1 MVVGAFPMAKLL
13 YLGIRQVSKPLANRI
28 KEAARRSEFFK
39 TYICLP
45 PAQLYHW
52 AEMRTKMRIMG
63 FNAEAVKP
71 LNEGAAAEL
80 GAELLGEAII
90 FVTACGC
97 LLMEYLRQQAQRR
110 RKEAERRAAWNALRD
125 EMGHLAL
132 ALETLQGQV
141 QATPAKGALEE
152 LRQELREVR
161 AQLHADQD
169 RNPDPLPDLLEY

>member
-1 MVVGAFPMAKLL
+1 MVQTEECKLKERNFL
-13 YLGIRQVSKPLANRI
+13 IHPI
-28 KEAARRSEFFK
+28 KYKASE
-39 TYICLP
+39 TEMTRNASVITV
-45 PAQLYHW
+45 YHW

-110 RKEAERRAAWNALRD
+110 HKEAERRAAWNALRD

-161 AQLHADQD
+161 AQLHADQV

>member
-1 MVVGAFPMAKLL
+1 MTRNASVITV
-13 YLGIRQVSKPLANRI
+13 
-28 KEAARRSEFFK
+28 
-39 TYICLP
+39 
-45 PAQLYHW
+45 YHW